1 MDIFMDIYYMDI
13 YSRVKMYNHCKD
25 YILLHVMID
34 CWRGLKL
41 KLFGEVLPKICT
53 GHIDQF

>member
-1 MDIFMDIYYMDI
+1 MDIFMDI

-41 KLFGEVLPKICT
+41 ELFGEVLPKICT